1 MGKRRLKAL
10 FFIMT
15 AIAVSASVPVW
26 AGGPEAGRLYFF
38 GQRPFANSGPPCGKC
53 HSVKG
58 AGAGSAPELGMFC
71 SDPANCALIEAG
83 WLNNNKDPKMEK
95 SYSGNPI
102 TDDEAAHL
110 RAFLEKAAR

>member
-1 MGKRRLKAL
+1 MGKRHLKAL
-10 FFIMT
+10 FFIT
-15 AIAVSASVPVW
+15 LAISISASVSVW
-26 AGGPEAGRLYFF
+26 AGDPEAGRLYFF

-58 AGAGSAPELGMFC
+58 AGGGSAPELAMFC
-71 SDPANCALIEAG
+71 SGPVNCALIEAP

-95 SYSGNPI
+95 SYRGNGI
-102 TDDEAAHL
+102 TGDEAAAL

>member
-15 AIAVSASVPVW
+15 AIVVSASVSVW
-26 AGGPEAGRLYFF
+26 AGDPEAGRLYFF
-38 GQRPFANSGPPCGKC
+38 GQRLFANSGPACGKC

-71 SDPANCALIEAG
+71 GDPVNCALIEAG

-95 SYSGNPI
+95 SYGGNPI
-102 TDDEAAHL
+102 TNDEAAHL
-110 RAFLEKAAR
+110 KAFMEKAAR